1 MKTISILQRLAVIM
15 SLTAFSAAVS
25 ATNLTLKSLSDD
37 DMDKVVGDF
46 SANIMH
52 TSVSGASP
60 LGHIFGFEVGVLGG
74 LGTIPHIEDKV
85 HETVPGA
92 KADKMAHGGLLGVL
106 SVPLGI
112 TAEVSLL
119 PKMGSKDF
127 KAAVTSLA
135 AKWTPT
141 ELFLDWPFSL
151 AIKGSQTIATL
162 DFKQDING
170 TMTTYKLKDSVTVVQ
185 ALVSKSFI
193 IVEPYAGF
201 GVVSASGD
209 LDASGSS
216 GVFDAGVNGKGK
228 KTGTMF
234 SVGAELKL
242 LILKLGAEYSSALG
256 ASRYTGKLSFY
267 F

>member
-1 MKTISILQRLAVIM
+1 MKYVSKL
-15 SLTAFSAAVS
+15 SLLLLMLS
-25 ATNLTLKSLSDD
+25 ATAQAANLTLKNLSDSD
-37 DMDKVVGDF
+37 VDKVVGDF

-52 TSVSGASP
+52 TSVSGAGT

-74 LGTIPHIEDKV
+74 VGTIPHIEDLV
-85 HETVPGA
+85 HEQVPSA
-92 KADKMAHGGLLGVL
+92 KADKMAHGGVLGVL

-119 PKMGSKDF
+119 PKIGSESF
-127 KAAVTSLA
+127 KAAVTSVA

-151 AIKGSQTIATL
+151 AVKGSQTIATL

-170 TMTTYKLKDSVTVVQ
+170 TMTTYKLKDSVTVIQ

-201 GVVSASGD
+201 GLVSASGD
-209 LDASGSS
+209 LDASGDAN
-216 GVFDAGVNGKGK
+216 VFDTGVNGKGK
-228 KTGTMF
+228 KAGTMF
-234 SVGAELKL
+234 SAGAELKL
-242 LILKLGAEYSSALG
+242 LILKLGLEYSSALG